1 MPVDG
6 KRGFEKA
13 TRVSS
18 NRIRNAHRLWG
29 CCRLVNEDN
38 VNVALQQAPNDC
50 SERNSGEASQASVCG
65 DCICPFNPALS
76 RHVRGKLGVRVCV
89 HSTLIH
95 TRVRFLLS
103 RGGGAAKAETLCSTA
118 RSCSRPPHRHEACK
132 AKSSGWSLW
141 VKVALL

>member
-1 MPVDG
+1 
-6 KRGFEKA
+6 
-13 TRVSS
+13 
-18 NRIRNAHRLWG
+18 
-29 CCRLVNEDN
+29 
-38 VNVALQQAPNDC
+38 VALQQAPNDC

-141 VKVALL
+141 VKVALLRSHLALELAQVPVLALAVSALIAASQS